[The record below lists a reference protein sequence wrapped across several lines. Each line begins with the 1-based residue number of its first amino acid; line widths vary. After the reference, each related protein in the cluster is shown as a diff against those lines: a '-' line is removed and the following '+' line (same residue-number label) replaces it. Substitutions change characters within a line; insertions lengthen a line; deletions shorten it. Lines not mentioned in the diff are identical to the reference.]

1 MFTHG
6 PREGSTDSDCE
17 VCAPGSFS
25 DAMGVAAC
33 APCPNG
39 TASSVVGAVSNA
51 TCAACGGL
59 SYSLHPGAAECT
71 QCGDGANDIANGTS
85 AAATPSVTTQA
96 ELPQVVID
104 VCTQLGAHLSSD
116 APRRG
121 MRGARTATLAAAAL
135 GLVHG
140 LVALTLPAASRR
152 ARPHG

>member
-96 ELPQVVID
+96 ELCRKSSSTCALNWAPTSRAMRPAGACAARVRLPSLRRRSAS
-104 VCTQLGAHLSSD
+104 CT
-116 APRRG
+116 
-121 MRGARTATLAAAAL
+121 
-135 GLVHG
+135 
-140 LVALTLPAASRR
+140 ASWR
-152 ARPHG
+152 

>member
-51 TCAACGGL
+51 TW
-59 SYSLHPGAAECT
+59 
-71 QCGDGANDIANGTS
+71 
-85 AAATPSVTTQA
+85 
-96 ELPQVVID
+96 
-104 VCTQLGAHLSSD
+104 
-116 APRRG
+116 
-121 MRGARTATLAAAAL
+121 
-135 GLVHG
+135 LVNPK
-140 LVALTLPAASRR
+140 PAAKLECNEATTVLGPDAVTFSFQ
-152 ARPHG
+152 